1 MKAKSFD
8 VLPHD
13 VSIERAVVAS
23 LFASPRLLNDYWPVL
38 LQGDVFTH
46 EGYKLMAQT
55 IHALFE
61 NGQQVRIGTVLKS
74 LKQSGNFKKL
84 AAYNLQLDGLDI
96 EGQIIESG
104 RDCLYLR
111 DLWIRRQAILGTQ
124 QIQTAA
130 YAGGELAD
138 ALSTQVNRLAD
149 VISTGLT
156 IGKEKTISHFIGKSL
171 KRIEN
176 AMNKPN
182 GISGVDT
189 GLRKLNSHF
198 GGWQNG
204 IILIAGRPGMGKTI
218 VGVFTAMAAAR
229 SGKPVAY
236 FSLEVDADELIIRA
250 FADALFIPYEDILQG
265 KITRQ
270 QFQQIHQFAGEMEK
284 LPIYFYDDEPRDI
297 EDIRNLLIDWHRR
310 HQIEL
315 AIIDYVQLVEDRT
328 QKGEYEVASQVSK
341 KLKKLQRRI
350 KIPIIELSQLNR
362 ENEKKEDKR
371 PQISGLRS
379 TGQLEQDAS
388 VVILLYRP
396 DYYELQKAEE
406 LGVEVK
412 LDQSLEMIVC
422 KNRNGRV
429 GTAYVYVDAAT
440 NSLVDNR
447 EQLRLYP
454 TNQPDGTLVYAPLP
468 EGSVGF

>member
-1 MKAKSFD
+1 MKVKSLD
-8 VLPHD
+8 ALPKD
-13 VSIERAVVAS
+13 ETIERAVVAS
-23 LFASPRLLNDYWPVL
+23 LFASPKLLNDYWTIL

-46 EGYKLMAQT
+46 DGYKLIAQT
-55 IHALFE
+55 IHTLFE
-61 NGQQVRIGTVLKS
+61 NGQQVRLGTVLKS
-74 LKQSGNFKKL
+74 LKQSGEYKKL
-84 AAYNLQLDGLDI
+84 TEYHLQLEGLDM

-111 DLWIRRQAILGTQ
+111 DLWVRRQAIVGTQ

-138 ALSTQVNRLAD
+138 TLSAQVNLLAD
-149 VISTGLT
+149 VISSGLT
-156 IGKEKTISHFIGKSL
+156 IGKEKTISHFISKAL
-171 KRIEN
+171 TRIEN

-189 GLRKLNSHF
+189 GLRKLNNHF

-229 SGKPVAY
+229 AGKPVAY

-270 QFQQIHQFAGEMEK
+270 QFQRIHQFAGEMEQ

-310 HQIEL
+310 HKIEL

-341 KLKKLQRRI
+341 KLKKVQRRI

-388 VVILLYRP
+388 VVILLYRN

-412 LDQSLEMIVC
+412 LDHSLEMIVC

-447 EQLRLYP
+447 EQLRRYP
-454 TNQPDGTLVYAPLP
+454 TPQPEGTLVFAPIT
-468 EGSVGF
+468 EGSIGF